1 MLPPLSSLTLT
12 NNPQTRKFGNFL
24 KYLRNREIGKTPE
37 NEQMLV
43 LRIGYKIISNPTE
56 IIDKLNTHF
65 ISTEEELVR
74 QKGN

>member
-1 MLPPLSSLTLT
+1 MLSTLTSLTLT
-12 NNPQTRKFGNFL
+12 KTLQTKKVGNIL
-24 KYLRNREIGKTPE
+24 KYLRNREICKTPE

-56 IIDKLNTHF
+56 IIDELNTHF

-74 QKGN
+74 QKSN